1 MKSGLNNLEFKII
14 ERKKLHNIVELIKV
28 SI

>member
-1 MKSGLNNLEFKII
+1 MQSGLNNLEFKIL
-14 ERKKLHNIVELIKV
+14 ETKKLHNIVELIKI